1 MKKADKFDAGKWLV
15 ENKLTS
21 TSKLLREDDYQDF
34 LNSLNIDTSD
44 VKDDSAIEIGDS
56 VATVRG
62 QGTVIDIDIKNEM
75 YIVDIGKSKPFVTP
89 FGGVRKLESY
99 IENDN
104 LLISD
109 INELEKEHKSFQ
121 KNFVNLDFSSSNALE
136 DFKSEYWKLP
146 KICDFYLEL
155 GKKMWKM
162 FKQNSD
168 FIENSDE
175 FEDLFFE
182 VLNFLVSLQKIDK
195 KQNEELNTLVSSYEQ
210 IGDRLGAGV
219 R

>member
-62 QGTVIDIDIKNEM
+62 QGTVIDIDNEKKM
-75 YIVDIGKSKPFVTP
+75 YTVDMGKDKPFVTP
-89 FGGVRKLESY
+89 FGGVKKPEGYVESDY
-99 IENDN
+99 M
-104 LLISD
+104 LISD
-109 INELEKEHKSFQ
+109 INELEQEHKSFL
-121 KNFVNLDFSSSNALE
+121 KNFVNLDFDLSNIE
-136 DFKSEYWKLP
+136 NDFKDEYWKLT
-146 KICDFYLEL
+146 KICDFYLEI

-162 FKQNSD
+162 FKQNPD
-168 FIENSDE
+168 FIESSDE
-175 FEDLFFE
+175 FEDLFLDILK
-182 VLNFLVSLQKIDK
+182 VLKTLQNLDK
-195 KQNEELNTLVSSYEQ
+195 NQNEELNILVSSYEQ
-210 IGDRLGAGV
+210 IGEKLGAGAF
-219 R
+219 